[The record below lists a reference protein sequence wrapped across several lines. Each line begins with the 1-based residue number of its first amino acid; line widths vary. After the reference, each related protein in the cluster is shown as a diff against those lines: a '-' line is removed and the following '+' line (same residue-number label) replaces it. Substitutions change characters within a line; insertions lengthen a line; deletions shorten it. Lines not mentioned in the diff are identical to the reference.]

1 MSNAP
6 ARTRRN
12 TYAQCTRRDFQN
24 TSAILRLNWIWERD
38 AEAFL
43 QKTVSQNKMYGHQE
57 RIEEERCLS
66 SEERRY
72 TFYSCRV
79 FKLKPEWVRSV
90 SGACAPCRTYY
101 RGSLSLWAPTAE
113 MLRSRA
119 TLSHGPEKAHGK
131 GKHSESLYK
140 NLLKR
145 AEAKPCHKTR
155 CTLHKS
161 LIKNESRRSVVFHQ
175 KIGDTRFTHAE

>member
-12 TYAQCTRRDFQN
+12 TYAQCTRRDHFQN

-90 SGACAPCRTYY
+90 SGACAPVELTIVVACRCEHQQLKCLGHELRCRTDQKKLTVKENIANLSTKTSSKERKQNRVTKQDVRSTKASSRTS
-101 RGSLSLWAPTAE
+101 RGGALSF
-113 MLRSRA
+113 
-119 TLSHGPEKAHGK
+119 
-131 GKHSESLYK
+131 
-140 NLLKR
+140 
-145 AEAKPCHKTR
+145 
-155 CTLHKS
+155 
-161 LIKNESRRSVVFHQ
+161 IRR
-175 KIGDTRFTHAE
+175 